1 VIDTGCGLLMHAE
14 GISILNENTEVTM
27 SSVRSVKAPLI
38 KKNALE
44 EELQYDAEA
53 LDVCPREEKDCD
65 SCDIL
70 SCPEEK

>member
-1 VIDTGCGLLMHAE
+1 MYMRGDKRKQRK
-14 GISILNENTEVTM
+14 ENTEVTM
-27 SSVRSVKAPLI
+27 STVKPAKGPLLRKESI
-38 KKNALE
+38 N